1 MSRGLIFTRKDAD
14 FRIENKN
21 RQSPEDLIAVN
32 PNLSEKDKDQVKC
45 EIWLK
50 RDMQE
55 KLEMER
61 LEREAIEAE
70 KIRLAEIER
79 LRVND
84 NRW

>member
-1 MSRGLIFTRKDAD
+1 M
-14 FRIENKN
+14 NKN

-32 PNLSEKDKDQVKC
+32 PNLSEKEKDQVKC

-61 LEREAIEAE
+61 LEREAREAE

-79 LRVND
+79 LRVNEY
-84 NRW
+84 